1 MDFLTAAPSDR
12 AVEAWGA
19 RLHPASRVLQNE
31 SGHFE
36 AWARDHELHAQN
48 ALWDMDEIMAANF
61 MTFADVVE
69 REDYDLWVGDEGWD
83 LDYFL
88 HENPEL
94 KRAPYAF
101 LTDFIGVLPMRED
114 RSSAEFRRAWDK
126 NAENVDHLRQHPD
139 VRDLSIMVGDEDDV
153 LDREFGPD
161 LPEHAA
167 VGARALP
174 LLRLH
179 VSLRSRRVRGQGR
192 AAAASSATAT
202 TSG

>member
-1 MDFLTAAPSDR
+1 VDFLTTSPSDR

-19 RLHPASRVLQNE
+19 RLHPASRLLQNE
-31 SGHFE
+31 SGHIE
-36 AWARDHELHAQN
+36 GWAGDHELHAQN

-101 LTDFIGVLPMRED
+101 LTDFIGVLLGR
-114 RSSAEFRRAWDK
+114 
-126 NAENVDHLRQHPD
+126 
-139 VRDLSIMVGDEDDV
+139 G
-153 LDREFGPD
+153 
-161 LPEHAA
+161 A
-167 VGARALP
+167 VCR
-174 LLRLH
+174 LL
-179 VSLRSRRVRGQGR
+179 
-192 AAAASSATAT
+192 
-202 TSG
+202 